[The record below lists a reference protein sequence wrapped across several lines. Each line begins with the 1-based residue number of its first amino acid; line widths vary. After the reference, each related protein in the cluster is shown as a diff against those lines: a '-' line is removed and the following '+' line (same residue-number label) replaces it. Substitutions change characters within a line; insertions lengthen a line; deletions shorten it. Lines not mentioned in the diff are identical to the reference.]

1 MSEKKTISVMI
12 PCYNEEQN
20 ARPIY
25 EAVRDELVK
34 SCPNYDYEILFI
46 DNKSE
51 DGTRAIIRQICA
63 EDKHVKAIF
72 NVKNFGQFNSPYYGM
87 IHTSG
92 DCTITMCADF
102 QDPVEMIPRFVAEWE
117 KGYKIVI
124 GRKTQSKE
132 NPVMYWLRGNK
143 PASGDTISS
152 SAPAEGV
159 DDPTADNFTAESTP
173 AEEAPAEPEAT
184 PEPTPEPTPV
194 PEYEGLSV
202 QPTTYYNEGEQP
214 TYTVTDG
221 NNLNMRSGPGTDY
234 DKIGQVPASTGV
246 TALGTNEDGSWV
258 VVNYNGTYGWL
269 KTEFL
274 NG

>member
-1 MSEKKTISVMI
+1 MSEIRKKAMTRLVLCAVALVACIIFSV
-12 PCYNEEQN
+12 
-20 ARPIY
+20 
-25 EAVRDELVK
+25 LLL
-34 SCPNYDYEILFI
+34 SGTL
-46 DNKSE
+46 
-51 DGTRAIIRQICA
+51 DG
-63 EDKHVKAIF
+63 
-72 NVKNFGQFNSPYYGM
+72 
-87 IHTSG
+87 
-92 DCTITMCADF
+92 
-102 QDPVEMIPRFVAEWE
+102 
-117 KGYKIVI
+117 
-124 GRKTQSKE
+124 KTGGSQ
-132 NPVMYWLRGNK
+132 

-152 SAPAEGV
+152 SAPVEGV
-159 DDPTADNFTAESTP
+159 DDPTADNFTTESTP
-173 AEEAPAEPEAT
+173 AEPEATPETT

-221 NNLNMRSGPGTDY
+221 NNLNMRGGPGTDY

>member
-1 MSEKKTISVMI
+1 MSEIRKKAMTRLVLCAVALVASIIFSV
-12 PCYNEEQN
+12 
-20 ARPIY
+20 
-25 EAVRDELVK
+25 LLL
-34 SCPNYDYEILFI
+34 SGTF
-46 DNKSE
+46 
-51 DGTRAIIRQICA
+51 DGQT
-63 EDKHVKAIF
+63 
-72 NVKNFGQFNSPYYGM
+72 GGS
-87 IHTSG
+87 
-92 DCTITMCADF
+92 
-102 QDPVEMIPRFVAEWE
+102 
-117 KGYKIVI
+117 
-124 GRKTQSKE
+124 
-132 NPVMYWLRGNK
+132 K

-159 DDPTADNFTAESTP
+159 A
-173 AEEAPAEPEAT
+173 EAT

-221 NNLNMRSGPGTDY
+221 NNLNMRGGPGTDY

>member
-1 MSEKKTISVMI
+1 MTRLVLCAVALVACIIFSVLLLSGTLDGKTGGS
-12 PCYNEEQN
+12 Q
-20 ARPIY
+20 
-25 EAVRDELVK
+25 
-34 SCPNYDYEILFI
+34 
-46 DNKSE
+46 
-51 DGTRAIIRQICA
+51 
-63 EDKHVKAIF
+63 
-72 NVKNFGQFNSPYYGM
+72 
-87 IHTSG
+87 
-92 DCTITMCADF
+92 
-102 QDPVEMIPRFVAEWE
+102 
-117 KGYKIVI
+117 
-124 GRKTQSKE
+124 
-132 NPVMYWLRGNK
+132 

-152 SAPAEGV
+152 SAPVEGV

-194 PEYEGLSV
+194 PAYEGLSV

-221 NNLNMRSGPGTDY
+221 NNLNMRGGPHDRPY
-234 DKIGQVPASTGV
+234 DRRRWSPASTGV

>member
-1 MSEKKTISVMI
+1 MSEIRKKAMTRLVLCAVALVASIIFSVLLL
-12 PCYNEEQN
+12 NGT
-20 ARPIY
+20 
-25 EAVRDELVK
+25 
-34 SCPNYDYEILFI
+34 F
-46 DNKSE
+46 
-51 DGTRAIIRQICA
+51 DG
-63 EDKHVKAIF
+63 
-72 NVKNFGQFNSPYYGM
+72 
-87 IHTSG
+87 
-92 DCTITMCADF
+92 
-102 QDPVEMIPRFVAEWE
+102 
-117 KGYKIVI
+117 
-124 GRKTQSKE
+124 KTGGSQ
-132 NPVMYWLRGNK
+132 

-173 AEEAPAEPEAT
+173 AEE
-184 PEPTPEPTPV
+184 
-194 PEYEGLSV
+194 GLSV

-221 NNLNMRSGPGTDY
+221 NNLNMRGGPGTDY

>member
-1 MSEKKTISVMI
+1 MSEIRKKAMTRLMLCAVALVACIIFSVLLLSGTFDGKTAAASLPPAIPSAAVPPRRALTI
-12 PCYNEEQN
+12 PPPTTLPQ
-20 ARPIY
+20 
-25 EAVRDELVK
+25 
-34 SCPNYDYEILFI
+34 
-46 DNKSE
+46 
-51 DGTRAIIRQICA
+51 RA
-63 EDKHVKAIF
+63 
-72 NVKNFGQFNSPYYGM
+72 
-87 IHTSG
+87 
-92 DCTITMCADF
+92 
-102 QDPVEMIPRFVAEWE
+102 PR
-117 KGYKIVI
+117 
-124 GRKTQSKE
+124 
-132 NPVMYWLRGNK
+132 
-143 PASGDTISS
+143 
-152 SAPAEGV
+152 
-159 DDPTADNFTAESTP
+159 
-173 AEEAPAEPEAT
+173 EEAPPSRGT

-221 NNLNMRSGPGTDY
+221 NNLNLRSGPGTDY

>member
-1 MSEKKTISVMI
+1 MSEIRKKAMTRLVLCAVALVACIIFSV
-12 PCYNEEQN
+12 
-20 ARPIY
+20 
-25 EAVRDELVK
+25 LLL
-34 SCPNYDYEILFI
+34 SGTL
-46 DNKSE
+46 
-51 DGTRAIIRQICA
+51 DG
-63 EDKHVKAIF
+63 
-72 NVKNFGQFNSPYYGM
+72 
-87 IHTSG
+87 
-92 DCTITMCADF
+92 
-102 QDPVEMIPRFVAEWE
+102 
-117 KGYKIVI
+117 
-124 GRKTQSKE
+124 KTGGSQ
-132 NPVMYWLRGNK
+132 

-152 SAPAEGV
+152 SAPVEGV
-159 DDPTADNFTAESTP
+159 DDPTAD
-173 AEEAPAEPEAT
+173 
-184 PEPTPEPTPV
+184 PTPEPTPV

-221 NNLNMRSGPGTDY
+221 NNLNMRGGPGTDY

>member
-1 MSEKKTISVMI
+1 MSEIRKKAMTRLMLCAVALVACIIFSV
-12 PCYNEEQN
+12 
-20 ARPIY
+20 
-25 EAVRDELVK
+25 LLL
-34 SCPNYDYEILFI
+34 SGTF
-46 DNKSE
+46 
-51 DGTRAIIRQICA
+51 DG
-63 EDKHVKAIF
+63 
-72 NVKNFGQFNSPYYGM
+72 
-87 IHTSG
+87 
-92 DCTITMCADF
+92 
-102 QDPVEMIPRFVAEWE
+102 
-117 KGYKIVI
+117 
-124 GRKTQSKE
+124 KTGGS
-132 NPVMYWLRGNK
+132 K

-152 SAPAEGV
+152 SAPAE
-159 DDPTADNFTAESTP
+159 
-173 AEEAPAEPEAT
+173 PAEPEAT

>member
-1 MSEKKTISVMI
+1 MQQKRIAILLSAFLVFTAVSA
-12 PCYNEEQN
+12 CG
-20 ARPIY
+20 
-25 EAVRDELVK
+25 EA
-34 SCPNYDYEILFI
+34 
-46 DNKSE
+46 
-51 DGTRAIIRQICA
+51 Q
-63 EDKHVKAIF
+63 
-72 NVKNFGQFNSPYYGM
+72 
-87 IHTSG
+87 
-92 DCTITMCADF
+92 
-102 QDPVEMIPRFVAEWE
+102 
-117 KGYKIVI
+117 
-124 GRKTQSKE
+124 QSAVQ
-132 NPVMYWLRGNK
+132 P
-143 PASGDTISS
+143 T
-152 SAPAEGV
+152 SAPVQTIECVATTAPSPA
-159 DDPTADNFTAESTP
+159 PTPQPTPEPTP
-173 AEEAPAEPEAT
+173 APT

-221 NNLNMRSGPGTDY
+221 NNLNMRGGPGTDY

>member
-1 MSEKKTISVMI
+1 MSEIRKKAMTRLVLCAVALVACIIFSV
-12 PCYNEEQN
+12 
-20 ARPIY
+20 
-25 EAVRDELVK
+25 LLL
-34 SCPNYDYEILFI
+34 SGTL
-46 DNKSE
+46 
-51 DGTRAIIRQICA
+51 DG
-63 EDKHVKAIF
+63 
-72 NVKNFGQFNSPYYGM
+72 
-87 IHTSG
+87 
-92 DCTITMCADF
+92 
-102 QDPVEMIPRFVAEWE
+102 
-117 KGYKIVI
+117 
-124 GRKTQSKE
+124 KTGGSQ
-132 NPVMYWLRGNK
+132 

-152 SAPAEGV
+152 SAPVEGV
-159 DDPTADNFTAESTP
+159 DDPTADNFTAESAP

-221 NNLNMRSGPGTDY
+221 NNLNMRGGPGTDY
-234 DKIGQVPASTGV
+234 DKIGQVPAATGV

>member
-1 MSEKKTISVMI
+1 MKKF
-12 PCYNEEQN
+12 
-20 ARPIY
+20 
-25 EAVRDELVK
+25 L
-34 SCPNYDYEILFI
+34 
-46 DNKSE
+46 
-51 DGTRAIIRQICA
+51 
-63 EDKHVKAIF
+63 AIF
-72 NVKNFGQFNSPYYGM
+72 LALIFALSMVA
-87 IHTSG
+87 
-92 DCTITMCADF
+92 CA
-102 QDPVEMIPRFVAEWE
+102 Q
-117 KGYKIVI
+117 
-124 GRKTQSKE
+124 Q
-132 NPVMYWLRGNK
+132 
-143 PASGDTISS
+143 
-152 SAPAEGV
+152 
-159 DDPTADNFTAESTP
+159 TP

>member
-1 MSEKKTISVMI
+1 MSEIRKKAMTRLVLCAVALVASIIFSV
-12 PCYNEEQN
+12 
-20 ARPIY
+20 
-25 EAVRDELVK
+25 LLL
-34 SCPNYDYEILFI
+34 SGTF
-46 DNKSE
+46 
-51 DGTRAIIRQICA
+51 DGQT
-63 EDKHVKAIF
+63 
-72 NVKNFGQFNSPYYGM
+72 GGS
-87 IHTSG
+87 
-92 DCTITMCADF
+92 
-102 QDPVEMIPRFVAEWE
+102 
-117 KGYKIVI
+117 
-124 GRKTQSKE
+124 
-132 NPVMYWLRGNK
+132 K

-152 SAPAEGV
+152 SAPVEGV
-159 DDPTADNFTAESTP
+159 DDPTADNFTTESTP
-173 AEEAPAEPEAT
+173 AEPEATPETT

-221 NNLNMRSGPGTDY
+221 NNLNMRGGPGTDY

>member
-1 MSEKKTISVMI
+1 MSEIRKKAMTRLMLCAVALVACIIFSV
-12 PCYNEEQN
+12 
-20 ARPIY
+20 
-25 EAVRDELVK
+25 LLL
-34 SCPNYDYEILFI
+34 SGTF
-46 DNKSE
+46 
-51 DGTRAIIRQICA
+51 DG
-63 EDKHVKAIF
+63 
-72 NVKNFGQFNSPYYGM
+72 
-87 IHTSG
+87 
-92 DCTITMCADF
+92 
-102 QDPVEMIPRFVAEWE
+102 
-117 KGYKIVI
+117 
-124 GRKTQSKE
+124 KTGGS
-132 NPVMYWLRGNK
+132 K

-184 PEPTPEPTPV
+184 PEPTPEPTPVPTPEPTPV